1 MNQVEA
7 NFFIKEVKR
16 IEAIT
21 GQMPSDFVDYPELIS
36 IQNNLRNLI
45 STTTK
50 KEETNV

>member
-7 NFFIKEVKR
+7 NFFIAEVKR

-21 GQMPSDFVDYPELIS
+21 GSMPSDFVDYPELKS

>member
-7 NFFIKEVKR
+7 NFFIAEVKR

-21 GQMPSDFVDYPELIS
+21 GQMPSDFVDYKELIS